1 MMSRLMDRGGGMNAV
16 ERRRRLEAL
25 FAQHAG
31 AVRAYA
37 ARRVPAAEA
46 DDVTSDVFVVVWR
59 RLEHVP
65 DDALPWLLACARKV
79 VANRRRSTR
88 RQAALRA
95 RLSRERAGTPTPVI
109 GESVLGEA
117 LASLS
122 AADREVLML
131 VSWEGLDATGA
142 AVVVGCSP
150 RAFAMRLHRARRRLA
165 KAMGELDREARD
177 QMEAVR

>member
-1 MMSRLMDRGGGMNAV
+1 MNAA

-25 FAQHAG
+25 FARHAVT
-31 AVRAYA
+31 VRAYA
-37 ARRVPAAEA
+37 ARRVPAAEV

-59 RLEHVP
+59 RLDDVP
-65 DDALPWLLACARKV
+65 DDALPWMLACARRV
-79 VANRRRSTR
+79 VANRRRSSR

-95 RLSRERAGTPTPVI
+95 RLNREWSGTVMPASRD
-109 GESVLGEA
+109 SSLGEA

-122 AADREVLML
+122 AGDREVLML
-131 VSWEGLDATGA
+131 VAWEGLEPRRA

-165 KAMGELDREARD
+165 AAMGELDLTARD
-177 QMEAVR
+177 QMEAVK